1 MLSPQNKYALII
13 FGKKI
18 FSILLFVFIISSC
31 SDKDP
36 VIPEPDF
43 EVLVSYEENLTRTKE
58 EIAAIIDFVGLDA
71 IEAFIKYDITVY
83 VITYKTTFLNQEI
96 IASGLVAFPETNE
109 SIPMLS
115 FQHGTITLHSDAPT
129 EDKNTY
135 GLLSSVA
142 SAGYIFCIP
151 DLIGFGSSKD
161 KIHPYYHAE
170 STATP
175 VVDIL
180 HGAEELATFL
190 GYNFDGNVFLGGY
203 SEGGYATLATQK
215 MMEENPQ
222 AGWSLIASA
231 PSSGGYDIKGVQK
244 YFFSLET
251 YHQPSYLAYVALSY
265 KTVYKSENILT
276 DIFQE
281 PYATNIPDLFDGSKS
296 TSQINENLTFQLS
309 ELIQPD
315 YLANGDTDIKY
326 KYINDAF
333 KENSLDNWVP
343 KIRTILYHGTE
354 DITVPYQNS
363 VDTYQ
368 KMLSLGASEQ
378 VVSLVPLEG
387 MNHNTGIYAY
397 LEKALVVFET
407 LK

>member
-1 MLSPQNKYALII
+1 M
-13 FGKKI
+13 
-18 FSILLFVFIISSC
+18 
-31 SDKDP
+31 
-36 VIPEPDF
+36 
-43 EVLVSYEENLTRTKE
+43 
-58 EIAAIIDFVGLDA
+58 
-71 IEAFIKYDITVY
+71 
-83 VITYKTTFLNQEI
+83 
-96 IASGLVAFPETNE
+96 
-109 SIPMLS
+109 
-115 FQHGTITLHSDAPT
+115 
-129 EDKNTY
+129 
-135 GLLSSVA
+135 
-142 SAGYIFCIP
+142 
-151 DLIGFGSSKD
+151 
-161 KIHPYYHAE
+161 
-170 STATP
+170 
-175 VVDIL
+175 
-180 HGAEELATFL
+180 
-190 GYNFDGNVFLGGY
+190 
-203 SEGGYATLATQK
+203 
-215 MMEENPQ
+215 
-222 AGWSLIASA
+222 
-231 PSSGGYDIKGVQK
+231 
-244 YFFSLET
+244 ET